1 MSGRDITPWAS
12 RRYRSL
18 PEAEQAE
25 HDKTFKKR
33 LAEWKEARE
42 TQDGRQ
48 ATAARATTGMRVG
61 GAYQQWFS
69 GYRRTDEY
77 KVQTRAL
84 DAAAIMQTCARKYHE
99 LPEEQKA
106 EHKEEYSR
114 KLAE

>member
-18 PEAEQAE
+18 REAERAE

-42 TQDGRQ
+42 TEDGRQ
-48 ATAARATTGMRVG
+48 ATAARATTGMPVG